1 MKISTENKTS
11 VDKHAAV
18 SKPRKAS
25 QGARPVKA
33 VAKNASGATAA
44 SGGVTKVRS
53 AAPASAPHVVGTRR
67 LAPEERE
74 QQIVEK
80 ATRYFATHGFSAS
93 TRDLAKEIGVTQPL
107 LYRYFP
113 NKEALVDRVF
123 HEVYLSRWNPD
134 WEDLLKDRHRPLGER
149 LQQFY
154 LEYAQMILKVEWIRI
169 FIFAGLT
176 REGIN
181 KRYLTRLRER
191 IFNVVLAELR
201 HELKLPEPN
210 TQEYE
215 DEIEFIWGL
224 HAAIFYLGVRKW
236 VYGLPVPKDLDRVIK
251 LKLNA
256 FLASAPSVLRSI
268 RT

>member
-1 MKISTENKTS
+1 MKLTAEKKTA
-11 VDKHAAV
+11 DK
-18 SKPRKAS
+18 KAPSPEPAKSS
-25 QGARPVKA
+25 QGARA
-33 VAKNASGATAA
+33 LNVAATK
-44 SGGVTKVRS
+44 SRS
-53 AAPASAPHVVGTRR
+53 PKLAPPPEPPAVGTRR

-80 ATRYFATHGFSAS
+80 ATKYFATHGFSAS

-123 HEVYLSRWNPD
+123 HEVYLSSWNPF
-134 WEDLLKDRHRPLGER
+134 WENLLKDRHRPLSER
-149 LQQFY
+149 LLQFY
-154 LEYAQMILKVEWIRI
+154 LEYAHVILKAEWTRI
-169 FIFAGLT
+169 FIFSGLT

-191 IFNVVLAELR
+191 IFNVILMELR
-201 HELKLPEPN
+201 HELKLPEPSA
-210 TQEYE
+210 QEYE

-224 HAAIFYLGVRKW
+224 HAAIFYIGIRKW

-251 LKLNA
+251 LKLDA
-256 FLASAPSVLRSI
+256 FLVSAPLVLRSI
-268 RT
+268 RA

>member
-1 MKISTENKTS
+1 MKSTAGKKTAD
-11 VDKHAAV
+11 DKKAP
-18 SKPRKAS
+18 SPKPEKAT
-25 QGARPVKA
+25 QGARAVKV
-33 VAKNASGATAA
+33 VAKASGATAS
-44 SGGVTKVRS
+44 SGSTAK
-53 AAPASAPHVVGTRR
+53 ALAPPPEPHVVGTRR

-80 ATRYFATHGFSAS
+80 ATKYFATHGFSAS

-134 WEDLLKDRHRPLGER
+134 WEDLLKDRHRSLGER

-154 LEYAQMILKVEWIRI
+154 LEYAHVILKVEWIRI

-191 IFNVVLAELR
+191 IFNVILAELR
-201 HELKLPEPN
+201 HELKLPEPSA
-210 TQEYE
+210 QEYE

-224 HAAIFYLGVRKW
+224 HAAIFYLGIRKW

-251 LKLNA
+251 LKLEA
-256 FLASAPSVLRSI
+256 FLISAPLVLRSI